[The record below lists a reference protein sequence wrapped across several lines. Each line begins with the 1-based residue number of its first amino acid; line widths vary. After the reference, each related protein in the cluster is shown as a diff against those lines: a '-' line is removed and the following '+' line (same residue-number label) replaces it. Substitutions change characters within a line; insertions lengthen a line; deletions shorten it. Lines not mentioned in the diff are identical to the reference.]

1 LAKEIASLA
10 GLPAGHPLFRLQPT
24 GSRAQRSDLG
34 SSSVSKCPYTTTDPS
49 RLIDGFADAP
59 SLQGQSQS
67 VTPIARSLVPTHFA
81 PCARVFPD

>member
-1 LAKEIASLA
+1 
-10 GLPAGHPLFRLQPT
+10 
-24 GSRAQRSDLG
+24 
-34 SSSVSKCPYTTTDPS
+34 V
-49 RLIDGFADAP
+49 IDVFADAP